1 MIDSYG
7 CIVSIWKHPDWT
19 SNDIIRY
26 VKPLISPH
34 KVGHAGTLD
43 PFAEGILLLC
53 IGNMTKKVS
62 VLMEYEKEYLT
73 EIK

>member
-43 PFAEGILLLC
+43 PFAE
-53 IGNMTKKVS
+53 
-62 VLMEYEKEYLT
+62 VLSLNNTVHYTQVQACLYFHRAFQ
-73 EIK
+73 